1 MNTVI
6 AVARFEAA
14 EETGMFRATLV
25 QCLVFC
31 RTPLALLL
39 RGAGSFAAEGLNKKA
54 ISSPLRPPVA
64 CRERIYPFR
73 FVASTDAVNT
83 TARSR
88 GFALAFPL
96 RGRCRLRRMRCYFN
110 LCRQA
115 KTLFNRISISVQ
127 TPSKLRITSK
137 FEYRQTVSP
146 RPRKYSSRSAS
157 YAIPASSQCCEP
169 SSSITSFASAQ

>member
-14 EETGMFRATLV
+14 EETGMFR
-25 QCLVFC
+25 FF
-31 RTPLALLL
+31 RGALLL
-39 RGAGSFAAEGLNKKA
+39 QRIRLLRCPGSEHWHKPYCFTSREFVLYWCK
-54 ISSPLRPPVA
+54 ISSAPYCLPLEGKVSLA
-64 CRERIYPFR
+64 
-73 FVASTDAVNT
+73 TDEV
-83 TARSR
+83 
-88 GFALAFPL
+88 LL
-96 RGRCRLRRMRCYFN
+96 N

-115 KTLFNRISISVQ
+115 NTLFNRISISVQ
-127 TPSKLRITSK
+127 TPSKLHITSK
-137 FEYRQTVSP
+137 FEYRHTVSP